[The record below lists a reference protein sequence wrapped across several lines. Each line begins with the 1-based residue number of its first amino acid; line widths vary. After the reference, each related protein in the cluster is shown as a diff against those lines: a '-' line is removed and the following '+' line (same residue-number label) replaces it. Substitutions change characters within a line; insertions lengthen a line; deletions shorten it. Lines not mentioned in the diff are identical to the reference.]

1 MMTALFAKNDY
12 LSAMFYAILG
22 IVVVVALFLIFRDD
36 HDKSYNRNEKKAQRQ
51 SDGAGQQ
58 SSYSKKETYQPKT
71 ETKTGPKAA
80 PKAEFTFEHKSKDDA
95 GHKAEFQGEAKKVIG
110 MIGSIIEEVKKEAA
124 EPLQDIQKGV
134 REVMDEAKAA
144 IDKAMKEAGQ
154 KPYWTSSPDVDEQE
168 QPEAEEP
175 SEEKWKDDE
184 EIDLSFLD
192 NLDYYEDLEENSET
206 FDITGLRY
214 HCSVHDCGKIVGYVK
229 PEPSNVHDNRA
240 QAVIR
245 SDGMLL
251 GYIPR
256 TQLDWYEDF
265 NEQNVPCPFVGEI
278 ELDRSRAVLIGEI
291 KVIIPSSEDF
301 VREEIEFGL

>member
-1 MMTALFAKNDY
+1 
-12 LSAMFYAILG
+12 MFYAILG

-51 SDGAGQQ
+51 SEGAKRQ
-58 SSYSKKETYQPKT
+58 SSYTKKETSSQPKA
-71 ETKTGPKAA
+71 EAQSGPKAEQ
-80 PKAEFTFEHKSKDDA
+80 KAEFTFEHKAKDGA

-134 REVMDEAKAA
+134 QGVMDEAKAA

-154 KPYWTSSPDVDEQE
+154 KPYWTSSADVDEQE
-168 QPEAEEP
+168 QPEDEEP
-175 SEEKWKDDE
+175 DEEDWEDDE
-184 EIDLSFLD
+184 EMDLSFLD
-192 NLDYYEDLEENSET
+192 TLDYYEDLEENTET

-214 HCSVHDCGKIVGYVK
+214 YCTVHDCGKIVGYVK

-245 SDGMLL
+245 SDGKLL

-265 NEQNVPCPFVGEI
+265 NEQNVVCPFVGEI
-278 ELDRSRAVLIGEI
+278 ELDRSTARLIAEI
-291 KVIIPSSEDF
+291 KVIIPTSNEF
-301 VREEIEFGL
+301 VEEEIEDEL

>member
-1 MMTALFAKNDY
+1 
-12 LSAMFYAILG
+12 MFYAILG

-51 SDGAGQQ
+51 SEGAKRQ
-58 SSYSKKETYQPKT
+58 SGYTKKETSQPKT
-71 ETKTGPKAA
+71 ETQFGPKAE
-80 PKAEFTFEHKSKDDA
+80 PKAEFTFEHKAKDGA
-95 GHKAEFQGEAKKVIG
+95 GHKAEFQGDAKKVIG

-134 REVMDEAKAA
+134 QGVMDEAKAA

-154 KPYWTSSPDVDEQE
+154 KPYWTSSTDVDEQY
-168 QPEAEEP
+168 PEDED
-175 SEEKWKDDE
+175 DDE
-184 EIDLSFLD
+184 EMDLSFLD
-192 NLDYYEDLEENSET
+192 TLDYYEDLEENTET

-214 HCSVHDCGKIVGYVK
+214 YCTVRDCGKNVGYVK
-229 PEPSNVHDNRA
+229 PEPSNVHDARA

-245 SDGMLL
+245 SDGKLL

-265 NEQNVPCPFVGEI
+265 NEQNVVCPFVGEI
-278 ELDRSRAVLIGEI
+278 ELDRSTARLIAEI
-291 KVIIPSSEDF
+291 KVIIPVSQDYVEG
-301 VREEIEFGL
+301 EIEDEL